1 MIKAPK
7 LIQVYLL
14 VFWLSDSGRGLVVL
28 TVRGSSTTIYD
39 HELSIKIC
47 LSFMSARN
55 NSENVMLCVLP
66 VHD

>member
-28 TVRGSSTTIYD
+28 TVRGSSTTI
-39 HELSIKIC
+39 HELSIKVD
-47 LSFMSARN
+47 LSARN
-55 NSENVMLCVLP
+55 NSENVILCVLP
-66 VHD
+66 LHD